1 MRPRELVGGAITIAL
16 VVIGGVRCASSG
28 GGGGGGGTGPSGAT
42 LKVVA
47 GKDRQVGLT
56 NGLVQIQVE
65 LTGATNINAQTINW
79 TITGGGGSVPAT
91 SQTSNTG
98 IGTVNWTLGSSIG
111 VQGLRAEYTEPG
123 SSTVK
128 VDIVAVGVTNP
139 SCVPGRY
146 LNGVLSTG
154 ESWTSAGG
162 AIVLPNGA
170 NTPSNGLV
178 SIAAGTTVC
187 LGPLQSIVFDLGGRL
202 SAVGTG
208 ASPVTFTAMDL
219 TQPWGSL
226 RFDGATGQPSTISN
240 ASLDHGSVGVIGLS
254 AGHVLQIDHTTIT
267 EMTGQGVRII
277 APGSFVHTTT
287 ISNFPPGAFGA
298 KLGSSSAPTAV
309 LDFSARVINT
319 AGIAIEAAGA
329 TLTACEVSGTGG
341 VAIEISNGVGPVSIN
356 GCNIVGNTFGI
367 RNYIGNASVDATGN
381 WWGDAAGP
389 ALGTNI
395 GTVDQSGWLGGPAS
409 LGY

>member
-1 MRPRELVGGAITIAL
+1 MRPLQLVRWAIFIAL
-16 VVIGGVRCASSG
+16 VVIGGVRCSSS
-28 GGGGGGGTGPSGAT
+28 GGGGGGGTGPGGAT
-42 LKVVA
+42 LTIVA
-47 GKDRQVGLT
+47 GKDKQVGLT
-56 NGLVQIQVE
+56 NGQVQIQVE
-65 LTGATNINAQTINW
+65 LTGATDINNQTINW
-79 TITGGGGSVPAT
+79 TVTSGGGTVPAT

-111 VQGLRAEYTEPG
+111 VQGLKAEYTEPG
-123 SSTVK
+123 SSTLTVN
-128 VDIVAVGVTNP
+128 IVAVGVKNP
-139 SCVPGRY
+139 ACVPGRY
-146 LNGVLSTG
+146 LNGVLSAG
-154 ESWTSAGG
+154 ENWTSTGG

-170 NTPSNGLV
+170 NTPQDGLI
-178 SIAAGTTVC
+178 SIGPGTTVC
-187 LGPLQSIVFDLGGRL
+187 LGSLMSIQLVQGGRL
-202 SAVGTG
+202 SAAGTG
-208 ASPVTFTAMDL
+208 ASPITVTAMDL
-219 TQPWGSL
+219 AQPWGSL
-226 RFDGATGQPSTISN
+226 RFDDTPAQPSTISY
-240 ASLDHGSVGVIGLS
+240 AVLDHGSVGAIGLS
-254 AGHVLQIDHTTIT
+254 AGHVLQIEHTTIT
-267 EMTGQGVRII
+267 EMTGQGVRIV

-287 ISNFPPGAFGA
+287 ISNLPPGAFGA

-341 VAIEISNGVGPVSIN
+341 VAIEISDGVGPVSIN
-356 GCNIVGNTFGI
+356 GCNIVGNTLGI

-395 GTVDQSGWLGGPAS
+395 GTVDQSGWLGGPVP

>member
-1 MRPRELVGGAITIAL
+1 
-16 VVIGGVRCASSG
+16 VV
-28 GGGGGGGTGPSGAT
+28 
-42 LKVVA
+42 
-47 GKDRQVGLT
+47 QV
-56 NGLVQIQVE
+56 QVE

-79 TITGGGGSVPAT
+79 TVTSGGGSVPAT

-128 VDIVAVGVTNP
+128 VDIVAAGVTNP

-154 ESWTSAGG
+154 ESWTSTGG
-162 AIVLPNGA
+162 GYRVAERRQHSLERIGLHSGRHDGLPWPATEYRVRPGR
-170 NTPSNGLV
+170 PPV
-178 SIAAGTTVC
+178 SSRDGSFTC
-187 LGPLQSIVFDLGGRL
+187 L
-202 SAVGTG
+202 
-208 ASPVTFTAMDL
+208 TFTAMDL
-219 TQPWGSL
+219 AQPWGSL

-254 AGHVLQIDHTTIT
+254 AGHVLQIDHATIT

-319 AGIAIEAAGA
+319 AGIAIEAAGRHA
-329 TLTACEVSGTGG
+329 HRLRGQRHWRGGDRDFRRRWTREHQWVQHRRQHLWHPQLYRKCVSRRDGKLVGRRCG
-341 VAIEISNGVGPVSIN
+341 SGVGYQHRNRGPIRL
-356 GCNIVGNTFGI
+356 VG
-367 RNYIGNASVDATGN
+367 R
-381 WWGDAAGP
+381 AGFP
-389 ALGTNI
+389 RVLRETLAVALSWEPLA
-395 GTVDQSGWLGGPAS
+395 VKP
-409 LGY
+409 

>member
-1 MRPRELVGGAITIAL
+1 L
-16 VVIGGVRCASSG
+16 VVVS
-28 GGGGGGGTGPSGAT
+28 
-42 LKVVA
+42 
-47 GKDRQVGLT
+47 GKDKQAGLASGLLQV
-56 NGLVQIQVE
+56 QVE
-65 LTGATNINAQTINW
+65 LTGATDIDNQTIDW
-79 TITGGGGSVPAT
+79 TVTGGGGSVPGT

-98 IGTVNWTLGSSIG
+98 IATVSWTLGSSIG
-111 VQGLRAEYTEPG
+111 VQSLKAEYTEPG
-123 SSTVK
+123 SSTVS
-128 VDIVAVGVTNP
+128 VNVVAVAVVNP
-139 SCVPGRY
+139 ACVPGRY
-146 LNGVLSTG
+146 LNGVLSAG
-154 ESWTSAGG
+154 ESWTSTGG

-170 NTPSNGLV
+170 NTPQNGLI
-178 SIAAGTTVC
+178 SMAPGTTVC

-202 SAVGTG
+202 SAVGSG
-208 ASPVTFTAMDL
+208 ASPVTFTSMDL
-219 TQPWGSL
+219 AQPWGSL
-226 RFDGATGQPSTISN
+226 RFDGTTGQPSTISN
-240 ASLDHGSVGVIGLS
+240 ATLDHGSVGVIGLS

-298 KLGSSSAPTAV
+298 KLGSSSAPAAV

-356 GCNIVGNTFGI
+356 GCNIVGNTSGI

-395 GTVDQSGWLGGPAS
+395 GTVDQSGWLGGPVS